1 MASQPLEIWAMIGC
15 LMFCSY
21 LIGKQTKEKAYAETI
36 DALIASGFLKTK
48 KINGEIQI
56 LKWNEK

>member
-1 MASQPLEIWAMIGC
+1 MASQPLEIWAMIVL

-21 LIGKQTKEKAYAETI
+21 LIGRKTKEVAYAETI

-48 KINGEIQI
+48 KINGELQI